1 MGPAAKASRASQ
13 LVTSGQWK
21 PAVPPH
27 ACLATLVMAL
37 AVFLAPAATQAALGK
52 LGAMGDSLSDEY
64 WDSGVSTYATNWPG
78 LVVLYRGVNMGPT
91 AAQAGT
97 NTWGSPRNAGY
108 KYNWA
113 LSGATSSSL
122 LSEGQDTGLQGQAAS
137 DGVLT
142 AVLAIGSND
151 FNPTSSSAYLAI
163 YFGFWSASQIQTYV
177 NQTLA
182 NIETA
187 LATVRTG
194 GLSVMVANLLDP
206 GATPAAVSVVPNA
219 ASRDRV
225 DAAIQSVNAGLKNLA
240 QKYQAPLLDWYGL
253 EKAIFGP
260 NTSLHSTLKVGNVNL
275 NLRGSDPGPPSSA
288 PNNAFVSDG
297 FHPNTAMQ
305 GIFANV
311 MLQALDSGYGAGLA
325 LFSEQEIL
333 SYALIPYGGS
343 DTLLSQIGAY
353 TNYVLLP
360 TLPRITSIHVA
371 GTNVVLRFS
380 TASNQLYVLESR
392 DALTAGSWA
401 TVTNNVP
408 GTGGVIAVTNRV
420 SLNLSSRFYRVRQL
434 P

>member
-1 MGPAAKASRASQ
+1 M
-13 LVTSGQWK
+13 K
-21 PAVPPH
+21 PALLLGSWLQI
-27 ACLATLVMAL
+27 LAIAL
-37 AVFLAPAATQAALGK
+37 AAFIPPTTIEAALGK
-52 LGAMGDSLSDEY
+52 LGAMGDSLTDEY

-91 AAQAGT
+91 AAQVGT
-97 NTWGSPRNAGY
+97 NTWGSPRNTGY

-113 LSGATSSSL
+113 LSGATSATL

-151 FNPTSSSAYLAI
+151 FNPESSSAYLDI
-163 YFGFWSASQIQTYV
+163 YSGIWTSAQIQTYV

-182 NIETA
+182 NVETA
-187 LATVRTG
+187 LVTVRSAG
-194 GLSVMVANLLDP
+194 ISIVLANLLDP
-206 GATPAAVSVVPNA
+206 GSTPAVVTSIFSNA
-219 ASRDRV
+219 TDRDRV

-240 QKYQAPLLDWYGL
+240 QKYQVPLMDWHGL
-253 EKAIFGP
+253 EKAILGP
-260 NTSLHSTLKVGNVNL
+260 NTNLHATLKVGNVNL
-275 NLRGSDPGPPSSA
+275 NLRGSDAGPPSSA
-288 PNNAFVSDG
+288 PTNAFVSDG
-297 FHPNTAMQ
+297 FHPNTALQ

-311 MLQALDSGYGAGLA
+311 VLQALDSGYGAGLA

-353 TNYVLLP
+353 TNYVVLP
-360 TLPRITSIHVA
+360 MLPRFTAINAA
-371 GTNVVLRFS
+371 GTNVALRFS
-380 TASNQLYVLESR
+380 TVSNQLYVIESR
-392 DALTAGSWA
+392 DALTTGSWA

-408 GTGGVIAVTNRV
+408 GTGGIVAVTNRV
-420 SLNLSSRFYRVRQL
+420 SPTLSSRFYRVRQL

>member
-1 MGPAAKASRASQ
+1 M
-13 LVTSGQWK
+13 K
-21 PAVPPH
+21 PALLPGSWLQVLVIALAAFIPP
-27 ACLATLVMAL
+27 ATL
-37 AVFLAPAATQAALGK
+37 QAAPVK
-52 LGAMGDSLSDEY
+52 LGAMGDSLTDEY
-64 WDSGVSTYATNWPG
+64 WDSGVATYATNWPG

-91 AAQAGT
+91 AVQAGT

-113 LSGATSSSL
+113 LSGADSSTL
-122 LSEGQDTGLQGQAAS
+122 LSEGQHTGLQGQAAS

-151 FNPTSSSAYLAI
+151 FIPTGSAYGNIYLNSWSSA
-163 YFGFWSASQIQTYV
+163 QIQTYV

-187 LATVRTG
+187 LVTVRSAG
-194 GLSVMVANLLDP
+194 ISVVLATLLDP
-206 GATPAAVSVVPNA
+206 GATPAVATSIFSNA
-219 ASRDRV
+219 TDRDRV

-240 QKYQAPLLDWYGL
+240 QKYQVPLMDWHGL
-253 EKAIFGP
+253 EKAILGP
-260 NTSLHSTLKVGNVNL
+260 NTNLHSTLKLGNVNL
-275 NLRGSDPGPPSSA
+275 NLRASDPGPPNSA
-288 PNNAFVSDG
+288 PTNAFVSDG

-311 MLQALDSGYGAGLA
+311 VLQALDNGYGAGLA
-325 LFSEQEIL
+325 LFSEREIL

-353 TNYVLLP
+353 TNYVFLP
-360 TLPRITSIHVA
+360 ILPRFTAINVA
-371 GTNVVLRFS
+371 GTNVALRFS
-380 TASNQLYVLESR
+380 TVSNQLYVVESR
-392 DALTAGSWA
+392 DALIGGSWA

-408 GTGGVIAVTNRV
+408 GTGGIIVVTNRV
-420 SLNLSSRFYRVRQL
+420 APTVSSRFYRVRQL

>member
-1 MGPAAKASRASQ
+1 M
-13 LVTSGQWK
+13 K
-21 PAVPPH
+21 PALLLGSWLQV
-27 ACLATLVMAL
+27 LVIAL
-37 AVFLAPAATQAALGK
+37 AAFIPPTTIQAALGK
-52 LGAMGDSLSDEY
+52 LGAMGDSLTDEY

-97 NTWGSPRNAGY
+97 STWGSPRNAGY

-113 LSGATSSSL
+113 LSGATSSTL
-122 LSEGQDTGLQGQAAS
+122 LSEGQHTGLQGQAAS

-151 FNPTSSSAYLAI
+151 FNPFSSTAYPGI
-163 YFGFWSASQIQTYV
+163 YSGGWSPAQIQNYV

-187 LATVRTG
+187 LVTVRSAG
-194 GLSVMVANLLDP
+194 ISVVLATPLDP
-206 GATPAAVSVVPNA
+206 GATPAAVSYFPNG
-219 ASRDRV
+219 ASRDHV
-225 DAAIQSVNAGLKNLA
+225 DAAVQSVNAGLKNLA
-240 QKYQAPLLDWYGL
+240 QKYQAPLMDWYGL
-253 EKAIFGP
+253 EKAILGP

-288 PNNAFVSDG
+288 PTNGFVSDG

-311 MLQALDSGYGAGLA
+311 VLQAIDSGYGAGLA
-325 LFSEQEIL
+325 LFSEREIL
-333 SYALIPYGGS
+333 GYALIPYGGS

-353 TNYVLLP
+353 TNYVFLP
-360 TLPRITSIHVA
+360 TLPRFTAINVA
-371 GTNVVLRFS
+371 GTNVALRFS
-380 TASNQLYVLESR
+380 TVSNQLYVVESR
-392 DALTAGSWA
+392 DALTTGSWA

-408 GTGGVIAVTNRV
+408 GTGGIIAVTNRV
-420 SLNLSSRFYRVRQL
+420 SPTLSSRFYRVRQL

>member
-1 MGPAAKASRASQ
+1 M
-13 LVTSGQWK
+13 K
-21 PAVPPH
+21 PALLPVSW
-27 ACLATLVMAL
+27 LQVVVIAL
-37 AVFLAPAATQAALGK
+37 AAFIPPTNTQAALGR
-52 LGAMGDSLSDEY
+52 LGALGDSLTDEY
-64 WDSGVSTYATNWPG
+64 WDSGVATYATNWPG

-97 NTWGSPRNAGY
+97 NTWGSPRNVGY

-113 LSGATSSSL
+113 LSGATSSTL
-122 LSEGQDTGLQGQAAS
+122 LSEGQHTGLQGQAAS

-151 FNPTSSSAYLAI
+151 FNPGSSSAYLSI
-163 YFGFWSASQIQTYV
+163 YFGFWSSSQIQTYV

-182 NIETA
+182 NIETT
-187 LATVRTG
+187 LATVRTAG
-194 GLSVMVANLLDP
+194 ISVVLATLLDP
-206 GATPAAVSVVPNA
+206 GATPAAASAFPNA

-225 DAAIQSVNAGLKNLA
+225 AAAIQSVNAGLKNLA
-240 QKYQAPLLDWYGL
+240 QKYQAPLMDWYGL
-253 EKAIFGP
+253 EKAILGP
-260 NTSLHSTLKVGNVNL
+260 NTNLHSTLNLGNVSL
-275 NLRGSDPGPPSSA
+275 NLRGSDPGPPNSA
-288 PNNAFVSDG
+288 PTNGFVSDG

-311 MLQALDSGYGAGLA
+311 VLQALDSGYGAGLP

-353 TNYVLLP
+353 TNYVFLP
-360 TLPRITSIHVA
+360 TLPRFTAINVA
-371 GTNVVLRFS
+371 GTNVALRFS
-380 TASNQLYVLESR
+380 TVSNQLYVVESR
-392 DALTAGSWA
+392 DALSTGSWA

-408 GTGGVIAVTNRV
+408 GTGGIIAVTNHV
-420 SLNLSSRFYRVRQL
+420 SSTLSSRFYRVRQL